1 MLTYNSDKANSLDTD
16 QKERLHHGI
25 LERINTVF
33 DLRAKT
39 KSPIS
44 QSDTLGFRPNIK
56 KFLDLFT
63 SYFRQVDSECKHS

>member
-33 DLRAKT
+33 DLPGQNEIT
-39 KSPIS
+39 H
-44 QSDTLGFRPNIK
+44 L
-56 KFLDLFT
+56 
-63 SYFRQVDSECKHS
+63 SE